1 MIRSTKAFLAL
12 SLCAALVPGVA
23 LTATNAP
30 VPRLPLS
37 AGAPDIFAPYAQ
49 AEAYIGQAGTVVAAK
64 GFVSVTHP
72 GVGIVCLELG
82 PGINFTRVPVVA
94 VEWARSSGVALFAQY
109 DSANVSCPSPTVHT
123 IEVRTYKGD
132 TAGVG
137 SALQIPVLSDQVAFI
152 ITVP

>member
-64 GFVSVTHP
+64 GFVSVQA
-72 GVGIVCLELG
+72 LASSALSSARELTLRGCRWSQSNG
-82 PGINFTRVPVVA
+82 PGRPVSLYSPSMIVP
-94 VEWARSSGVALFAQY
+94 
-109 DSANVSCPSPTVHT
+109 T
-123 IEVRTYKGD
+123 
-132 TAGVG
+132 
-137 SALQIPVLSDQVAFI
+137 
-152 ITVP
+152 